1 MYDVAIIGAGIIG
14 TSIARELSKYNLKT
28 IIIEKEND
36 VADGTTKAN
45 SAIVHAG
52 YDAKPGS
59 KKAKFNVIGN
69 KMYEELCKELDVPFK
84 RKGSFVLG
92 FTKEDMNTL
101 EELKKRGEI
110 NGVEGLE
117 ILDREEVL
125 KIEPNL
131 NKNIEGA
138 LYAKTAGI
146 VGPFELAIALA
157 ENAMDNGVELLLN
170 SKVTSIKKEDK
181 SYKIYINENMKEI
194 ESTIVINCAGIHGDT
209 INNMVCPEDFKIT
222 PRRGQYFVLDKSA
235 GKMIDT
241 VIFQCPSELG
251 KGVLVTPTVHGN
263 LLVGPDAEDINER
276 DLNETTEE
284 GLNFIKET
292 SKKSFEEIPFNR
304 IITSFSGLRATGDKG
319 DFVIEEGKTASNFIN
334 VACIESPGLTAAP
347 AIAVYVSDMVREKL
361 SNVEENKSFNGRREL
376 KRFIDLS
383 LHEKNQLIK
392 EDFRYSKIVCRCEKI
407 TEGEIVDIIHRNAG
421 ATTVDGVKRRIR
433 PGMGKCQGGFCMPE
447 VIKILSR
454 ELGEDMQDV
463 VKDNLD
469 SKILVER
476 TKE

>member
-125 KIEPNL
+125 KREPNL

-194 ESTIVINCAGIHGDT
+194 ESNIVINCAGIHGDT

-276 DLNETTEE
+276 DLNETTED

-376 KRFIDLS
+376 KRFMDLS

>member
-117 ILDREEVL
+117 ILNREEVL
-125 KIEPNL
+125 KREPNL

-194 ESTIVINCAGIHGDT
+194 ESNIVINCAGIHGDT

-263 LLVGPDAEDINER
+263 LLIGPDAEDINER
-276 DLNETTEE
+276 DLNETTED

-361 SNVEENKSFNGRREL
+361 SNVEENKSFNGKREL
-376 KRFIDLS
+376 KRFMDLS